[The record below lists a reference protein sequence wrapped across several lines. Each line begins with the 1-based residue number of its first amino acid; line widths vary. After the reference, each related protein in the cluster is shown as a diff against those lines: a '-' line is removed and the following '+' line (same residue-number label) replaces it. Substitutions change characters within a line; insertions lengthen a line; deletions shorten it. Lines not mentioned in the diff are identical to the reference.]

1 MGSWKT
7 LKLKIQLFLHD
18 LFESL
23 FINALMQLVINVILI
38 ILLHEEES
46 VHLVILHIK
55 SSLNNAKFYV
65 AMDYKME
72 LKLVMIKT
80 LFLEM
85 DAFLV
90 SKRQV
95 GHVLDL
101 DQTNVLQTVFAE
113 MDWLKLQLKIVMT
126 QIKIQMMDA
135 QDLVK

>member
-1 MGSWKT
+1 M
-7 LKLKIQLFLHD
+7 
-18 LFESL
+18 
-23 FINALMQLVINVILI
+23 
-38 ILLHEEES
+38 
-46 VHLVILHIK
+46 ILHIK

-85 DAFLV
+85 DAFLA
-90 SKRQV
+90 SKSRV

-113 MDWLKLQLKIVMT
+113 MDWLKLRLKIVMT
-126 QIKIQMMDA
+126 QMKIQMMDA
-135 QDLVK
+135 QDLAK

>member
-1 MGSWKT
+1 
-7 LKLKIQLFLHD
+7 
-18 LFESL
+18 
-23 FINALMQLVINVILI
+23 
-38 ILLHEEES
+38 
-46 VHLVILHIK
+46 
-55 SSLNNAKFYV
+55 
-65 AMDYKME
+65 
-72 LKLVMIKT
+72 
-80 LFLEM
+80 M

-113 MDWLKLQLKIVMT
+113 MDSLKLQLKIVMT

>member
-1 MGSWKT
+1 
-7 LKLKIQLFLHD
+7 
-18 LFESL
+18 
-23 FINALMQLVINVILI
+23 MQLVINVILI

-113 MDWLKLQLKIVMT
+113 MD
-126 QIKIQMMDA
+126 
-135 QDLVK
+135 